1 MLVVKNRLP
10 MQEMQEIRSLGQ
22 EDPLE
27 EEMAAHSSVLA
38 WRIPWTEEPG
48 GLQSVGSQ
56 ESRTRLKRLST
67 RRRTEPGGCSWGL
80 HARILS
86 AWSNTASCEIQL
98 RRGYPFDSS
107 RWEYTWPLSLVHIP
121 HSSAFF
127 SFPNNASAYFVNYLP
142 KTKLYS
148 HASGSQIPVY
158 EQIVLASSDSPGE
171 LLSCPS
177 RRFCFRRSGISLS
190 IVVLIA
196 FWVILI
202 YLRLES
208 QWVWS
213 IFFLRVSFQ

>member
-1 MLVVKNRLP
+1 MLVVTNRLP
-10 MQEMQEIRSLGQ
+10 MQEMQEIRSLGR

-67 RRRTEPGGCSWGL
+67 RAEGQSLVDGCSWRL
-80 HARILS
+80 CSRILS

-98 RRGYPFDSS
+98 RRGYPFNSS

-127 SFPNNASAYFVNYLP
+127 SFPNNASAYFVDYLP

-148 HASGSQIPVY
+148 HASGSQMPVY

-177 RRFCFRRSGISLS
+177 RRFCFKISGISLW

-196 FWVILI
+196 FWVTLI

-208 QWVWS
+208 QWVVH
-213 IFFLRVSFQ
+213 IFS